1 MFRYKKR
8 ISVNE
13 LNKEFGAI
21 SKEIEKLKTSPG
33 FIQFI
38 LYSISELFANINEH
52 SQAKTAWVTIRIN
65 KRDSLIEIFDNGIGL
80 RKSYFLKEIY
90 PKNDF
95 SAIEFA
101 LGGLSTKKGQERGF
115 GLFTI
120 RKAIS
125 SLAGEMIIE
134 SGEGLA
140 NVKEKET
147 RFSLKPKKK
156 GVKILLKTPIKSIN
170 FYKYVE

>member
-21 SKEIEKLKTSPG
+21 SKDIEKLKTPLG
-33 FIQFI
+33 FIQFV
-38 LYSISELFANINEH
+38 LYAISELFAMFLD
-52 SQAKTAWVTIRIN
+52 STQPKPAWVTIRIN
-65 KRDSLIEIFDNGIGL
+65 KGDSLIEISDNGVGL
-80 RKSYFLKEIY
+80 QKSYFLKEIY

-101 LGGLSTKKGQERGF
+101 LGGLSTKNGQERGF

-134 SGEGLA
+134 SGKGLA
-140 NVKEKET
+140 NVKKKEIK
-147 RFSLKPKKK
+147 FLLKPKRK
-156 GVKILLKTPIKSIN
+156 GVKVFLKVPIKNID